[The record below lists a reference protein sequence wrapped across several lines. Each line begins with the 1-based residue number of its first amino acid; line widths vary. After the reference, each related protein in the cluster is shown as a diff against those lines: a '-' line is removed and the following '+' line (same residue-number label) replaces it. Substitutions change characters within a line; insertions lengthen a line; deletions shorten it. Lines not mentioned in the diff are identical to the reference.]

1 MHLFPIYI
9 NLQKK
14 RCLVIGGG
22 QVALRK
28 IENLREYEAEI
39 TVVSPR
45 AEKGIEILAQQGV
58 ITWHQRNFAEGDLA
72 DAFLVFIATDDNS
85 INQHIGQLCKKEGIL
100 VNAVDDP
107 PNCDFYV
114 PSVIRRNSLVLA
126 VSTEGK
132 SPLYAQKLR
141 RELEEIVTEAHGR
154 FVDLLG
160 EQREIIKD
168 KIEDINTRQE
178 VYKALVYSDALEL
191 LQAGEE
197 DKARELIRE
206 CMSFWLD

>member
-1 MHLFPIYI
+1 
-9 NLQKK
+9 
-14 RCLVIGGG
+14 VIGGG

-28 IENLREYEAEI
+28 VENLLEYEAEI

-45 AEKGIEILAQQGV
+45 AENGIEMLAQQGV
-58 ITWHQRNFAEGDLA
+58 IIWHKRNFAENDLLNV
-72 DAFLVFIATDDNS
+72 FLVFIATDDNS
-85 INQHIGQLCKKEGIL
+85 VNQYIGQLCSREGIL

-114 PSVIRRNSLVLA
+114 PSVIRRGSLVVA

-141 RELEEIVTEAHGR
+141 RELEDTITEAQGR

-160 EQREIIKD
+160 EQREIIKTR
-168 KIEDINTRQE
+168 IIDIDTRQE
-178 VYKALVYSDALEL
+178 IYKALVNSDVLDL
-191 LQAGEE
+191 LTAGEE
-197 DKARELIRE
+197 EKARERIRE

>member
-1 MHLFPIYI
+1 VHLFPICI
-9 NLQKK
+9 SLQNKQ
-14 RCLVIGGG
+14 CLVIGGG

-28 IENLREYEAEI
+28 VENLLEYEAEI

-45 AEKGIEILAQQGV
+45 AENGIEMLAQQGV
-58 ITWHQRNFAEGDLA
+58 IIWHKRNFAENDLLNV
-72 DAFLVFIATDDNS
+72 FLVFIATDDNS
-85 INQHIGQLCKKEGIL
+85 VNQYIGQLCSREGIL

-114 PSVIRRNSLVLA
+114 PSVIRRGSLVVA

-141 RELEEIVTEAHGR
+141 RELEDTITEAQGR

-160 EQREIIKD
+160 EQREIIKTR
-168 KIEDINTRQE
+168 IIDIDTRQE
-178 VYKALVYSDALEL
+178 IYKALVNSDVLDL
-191 LQAGEE
+191 LTAGEE
-197 DKARELIRE
+197 EKARERIRE

>member
-1 MHLFPIYI
+1 MI
-9 NLQKK
+9 
-14 RCLVIGGG
+14 IGGG

-28 IENLREYEAEI
+28 AENLLEYDADI
-39 TVVSPR
+39 IVVSPR
-45 AEKGIEILAQQGV
+45 AEKGIESLAQLEK
-58 ITWHQRNFAEGDLA
+58 IIWHPRNFALDDLA
-72 DAFLVFIATDDNS
+72 NAFLVFIATDDNR
-85 INQHIGQLCKKEGIL
+85 INKQISQLCKEAGIL

-107 PNCDFYV
+107 ENCDFYV

-141 RELEEIVTEAHGR
+141 RELENIVTEAHGK

-160 EQREIIKD
+160 EQRGIIKE
-168 KIEDINTRQE
+168 KITDINVRQE
-178 VYKALVYSDALEL
+178 VFRSLVYSDILEL
-191 LQAGEE
+191 LEAGEE
-197 DKARELIRE
+197 EKARERIRE

>member
-1 MHLFPIYI
+1 MHLFPICI
-9 NLQKK
+9 SLQNKQ
-14 RCLVIGGG
+14 CLVIGGG

-28 IENLREYEAEI
+28 VENLLEYEAEI

-45 AEKGIEILAQQGV
+45 AENGIEMLAQQGV
-58 ITWHQRNFAEGDLA
+58 IIWHKRNFAENDLLNV
-72 DAFLVFIATDDNS
+72 FLVFIATDDS
-85 INQHIGQLCKKEGIL
+85 SVNQYIGQLCSREGIL

-114 PSVIRRNSLVLA
+114 PSVIRRGSLVVA

-141 RELEEIVTEAHGR
+141 RELEDTITEAQGR

-160 EQREIIKD
+160 EQREIIKTR
-168 KIEDINTRQE
+168 IIDIDTRQE
-178 VYKALVYSDALEL
+178 IYKALVNSDVLDL
-191 LQAGEE
+191 LTAGEE
-197 DKARELIRE
+197 EKARERIRE

>member
-9 NLQKK
+9 NLHKK
-14 RCLVIGGG
+14 RCLIIGGG

-28 IENLREYEAEI
+28 AENLLKYDADI
-39 TVVSPR
+39 IVVSPR
-45 AEKGIEILAQQGV
+45 AEEGLELLAQQGK
-58 ITWHQRNFAEGDLA
+58 ITWLQKKFSQDDLH
-72 DAFLVFIATDDNS
+72 DAFLVFIATDDNR
-85 INQHIGQLCKKEGIL
+85 INKQISQLCKDAGIL

-107 PNCDFYV
+107 DNCDFYV

-141 RELEEIVTEAHGR
+141 RELENIVTEAHGK

-160 EQREIIKD
+160 EQRDIIKA
-168 KIEDINTRQE
+168 KITDINVRQE
-178 VYKALVYSDALEL
+178 VFRSLVYSDILEL
-191 LQAGEE
+191 LEAGEE
-197 DKARELIRE
+197 EKARERIRE

>member
-1 MHLFPIYI
+1 MHLFPICI
-9 NLQKK
+9 SLQNKQ
-14 RCLVIGGG
+14 CLVIGGG

-28 IENLREYEAEI
+28 VENLLEYEAEI

-45 AEKGIEILAQQGV
+45 AENGIEMLAQQGV
-58 ITWHQRNFAEGDLA
+58 IIWHKRNFAENDLLNV
-72 DAFLVFIATDDNS
+72 FLVFIATDDNS
-85 INQHIGQLCKKEGIL
+85 VNQYIGQLCSREGIL

-114 PSVIRRNSLVLA
+114 PSVIRRGSLVVA

-141 RELEEIVTEAHGR
+141 RELEDTITEAQGR

-160 EQREIIKD
+160 EQREIIKTR
-168 KIEDINTRQE
+168 IIDIDTRQE
-178 VYKALVYSDALEL
+178 IYKALVNSDVLDL
-191 LQAGEE
+191 LTAGEE
-197 DKARELIRE
+197 EKARERIRE

>member
-1 MHLFPIYI
+1 MRLFPVNI
-9 NLQKK
+9 NLQNK

-28 IENLREYEAEI
+28 IENLLEYEAVI

-45 AEKGIEILAQQGV
+45 VEKGIETKAQHGL
-58 ITWHQRNFAEGDLA
+58 ITWHKRNFAEDDLNG
-72 DAFLVFIATDDNS
+72 AFLVFIATDDRSVN
-85 INQHIGQLCKKEGIL
+85 HYIGQLCNRQGIL

-114 PSVIRRNSLVLA
+114 PSVIRRGSLVVS

-141 RELEEIVTEAHGR
+141 RHLDGIITEAHGH

-160 EQREIIKD
+160 EQREIIKAR
-168 KIEDINTRQE
+168 IEDIDTRQE
-178 VYKALVYSDALEL
+178 IYKTLVDSDVLDL
-191 LQAGEE
+191 LIAGEE
-197 DKARELIRE
+197 EKARERIRE
-206 CMSFWLD
+206 CMSFWLE

>member
-9 NLQKK
+9 NLQNK

-28 IENLREYEAEI
+28 VENLLEYEADI

-45 AEKGIEILAQQGV
+45 AEKGIAMLAQQGV
-58 ITWHQRNFAEGDLA
+58 ITWHKRQFAEDDLA
-72 DAFLVFIATDDNS
+72 DSFLVFIATDDNS
-85 INQHIGQLCKKEGIL
+85 INVYIGQLCKKEGIL

-141 RELEEIVTEAHGR
+141 RELEEIITEAHGK

-160 EQREIIKD
+160 EQREIIKT
-168 KIEDINTRQE
+168 KVEDIRIRQE
-178 VYKALVYSDALEL
+178 IYKALVCSDALEL

-197 DKARELIRE
+197 EKARERIGE